1 MGLTPCVLRAAP
13 GGPLSHPPRAH
24 SQACAGVRAGTW
36 PRLGYKQAEEGWT
49 RGWGGWWAPSLR
61 AAEELLTAAGSPPIG
76 VILMGGPEIF
86 VSFVSNE
93 NSLIVSNSL

>member
-1 MGLTPCVLRAAP
+1 MW
-13 GGPLSHPPRAH
+13 
-24 SQACAGVRAGTW
+24 AGTR
-36 PRLGYKQAEEGWT
+36 PRIGYKQVEEGWT
-49 RGWGGWWAPSLR
+49 WVGDGGLSLR
-61 AAEELLTAAGSPPIG
+61 AAEELLTAAGSPPI